1 MHCSETTFDHC
12 AHGQLLKGMSALW
25 THTILVWVPPFVGG
39 LATHQS
45 KIAVSGS
52 ENPSSFLNAKYVIEF
67 VKPVVTNAGTVLNR
81 VLSSAFRAHLD
92 GGGSEGNDGALIHRW
107 HAARVG
113 TKIVVGAA
121 DTRTQPPGPSLRPS
135 LREMSFQRRRA
146 RATQANKVK

>member
-1 MHCSETTFDHC
+1 M
-12 AHGQLLKGMSALW
+12 W
-25 THTILVWVPPFVGG
+25 TQTILVWVPPFGGG

-52 ENPSSFLNAKYVIEF
+52 ENPSNFLNVKYVIEF
-67 VKPVVTNAGTVLNR
+67 VKPVVTNAGTDDLLLNR

-121 DTRTQPPGPSLRPS
+121 DMRTQPPGPSLRPS
-135 LREMSFQRRRA
+135 LRWMSFQRRRA